1 MPPGSRVLYRQPSL
15 WEQYRWHI
23 AVTLIVVAAQ
33 ASLIVG
39 LLIERQR
46 RRRAQAGLS
55 ERLDFETL
63 VASISATFA
72 GLPTGRVD
80 EHIRDCLR
88 RIVLFIG
95 ADRGTLWQ
103 PSADGQAL
111 SATHSWTAEGVSPAP
126 ATIRLSA
133 FQMLWPLTEQ
143 GQPLSFAS
151 LDELPPAARR

>member
-1 MPPGSRVLYRQPSL
+1 
-15 WEQYRWHI
+15 
-23 AVTLIVVAAQ
+23 IVVAAQ

-39 LLIERQR
+39 LLLERQR
-46 RRRAQAGLS
+46 RRRAQAGLA

-111 SATHSWTAEGVSPAP
+111 SATHSWTAGGVNPAP
-126 ATIRLSA
+126 PTIRPGA

-143 GQPLSFAS
+143 GQPLSVAS
-151 LDELPPAARR
+151 LDELPPAARAERDAFQQLGVKSILALPLRI